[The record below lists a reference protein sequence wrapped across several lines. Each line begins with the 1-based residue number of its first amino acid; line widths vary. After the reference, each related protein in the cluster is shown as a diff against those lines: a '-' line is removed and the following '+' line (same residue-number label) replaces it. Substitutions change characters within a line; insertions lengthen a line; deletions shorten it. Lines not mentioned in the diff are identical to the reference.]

1 MKKLLL
7 TLACVFG
14 MNMTASAYQNSAVLL
29 EHNGKITTYEPEK
42 ISDAIEAAA
51 NGDVIFLT
59 EGDFPGFTIDKRITV
74 RGTGLQTVIKD
85 DIIIENSDV
94 TTLSDILIGNMD
106 VDTYVKVNSPVNGL
120 KISQC
125 HIYRLKF
132 SAKTDN
138 AYIDRCSIDYN
149 YIGETYK
156 ETTTINGESKEYT
169 YSYLKGLTVTNS
181 YISYISGTTNAYP
194 NVTFINCYFG
204 SQPYDGFDLR
214 GTTFINSILNP
225 SSTSSRL
232 YKSVLINTAY
242 NSGRVSFND
251 DCQLTDCYGVTFDT
265 KTYTSEELETNGYLG
280 NDGTIIG
287 PLGGNTPYTLVP
299 TVPHVTE
306 ASLKVDP
313 KKQELNATLTVSP
326 K

>member
-1 MKKLLL
+1 MKKILL

-14 MNMTASAYQNSAVLL
+14 MSMTASAYQNSKVMLQ
-29 EHNGKITTYEPEK
+29 HNGNITSYEPEQ
-42 ISDAIEAAA
+42 IDEAIEAAA
-51 NGDVIFLT
+51 SGDAIFLT
-59 EGDFPGFTIDKRITV
+59 EGDFPGFTIDKRISV
-74 RGTGLQTVIKD
+74 RGTGVQTVIKG
-85 DIIIENSDV
+85 DIIIETPDV
-94 TTLSDILIGNMD
+94 TTISDIYIANMD

-125 HIYRLKF
+125 SISKLEF

-138 AYIDRCSIDYN
+138 AYIDRCSIGYN
-149 YIGETYK
+149 YIGKTYK
-156 ETTTINGESKEYT
+156 ETVTINGESNEYT

-181 YISYISGTTNAYP
+181 NIGYISGTTNAYP
-194 NVTFINCYFG
+194 NVTFINCYIG
-204 SQPYDGFDLR
+204 PQPYDSFDLR
-214 GTTFINSILNP
+214 GTTIINSILNP
-225 SSTSSRL
+225 SNTRGYL

-242 NSGRVSFND
+242 NKERVTFYD
-251 DCQLTDCYGVTFDT
+251 DCQLTGCYDVAIT
-265 KTYTSEELETNGYLG
+265 TSDSEYLETNGYFG

-287 PLGGNTPYTLVP
+287 PLGGNTPYTLIP

-326 K
+326 N